1 MLITDLVLKNN
12 TGRLLVNF
20 LVKWGRKGKKLSHV
34 DFLPFLLPHS
44 LSSPKKKERKK
55 RKYYSLL
62 SKKRKQTKRAKK
74 KKKKSI
80 CV

>member
-20 LVKWGRKGKKLSHV
+20 LVKWGRKGKKLRHV
-34 DFLPFLLPHS
+34 DFLPFLHPQSLP
-44 LSSPKKKERKK
+44 SPKKKERKK

-62 SKKRKQTKRAKK
+62 SKKRKQKELKK
-74 KKKKSI
+74 KKKVS
-80 CV
+80 VYA